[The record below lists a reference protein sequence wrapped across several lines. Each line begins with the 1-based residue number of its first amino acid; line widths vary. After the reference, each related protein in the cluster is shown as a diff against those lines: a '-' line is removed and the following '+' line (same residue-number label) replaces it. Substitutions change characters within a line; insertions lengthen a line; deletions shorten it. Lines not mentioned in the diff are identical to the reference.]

1 LAVKIITAFR
11 GNVKSFLSL
20 GGLILDK
27 FAESKNKVDF
37 VFSLYPLWITYSGLP
52 QKLGV
57 TAWCVYKR
65 LLELRYR
72 FGSTKF
78 FYPLERLCATTG
90 ISKTDNVKY
99 NLNKLLEAGLIKFT
113 TSQGRGKASEFE
125 IVEPINAPLSEE
137 DVFRLHPRLQ
147 SKSYK
152 KNLIENGTRENPPE
166 KGVLKSKKTPEQ
178 GVLARENPPEQGAIK
193 KDLYKKDNNNKNDL
207 SHDVVDRQNS
217 VDRNQ
222 TYVESAVVAV
232 LNIESLKE
240 YGVAGEQ
247 AARCLKRYSPH
258 YLLEK
263 IEIIEHKRYC
273 GEQIRNIGGMLM
285 KAIEEDWQPP
295 EGFSTRTQR
304 DEAARRERETK
315 ELEAREAKERAEQE
329 KRSRENAAAAEEWKK
344 TAPAELMRE
353 LHERARQAVCA
364 EHPDTEEKLL
374 RVPIRLRENRI
385 IAEEYLEMV
394 KRE

>member
-1 LAVKIITAFR
+1 M
-11 GNVKSFLSL
+11 
-20 GGLILDK
+20 
-27 FAESKNKVDF
+27 
-37 VFSLYPLWITYSGLP
+37 
-52 QKLGV
+52 
-57 TAWCVYKR
+57 
-65 LLELRYR
+65 
-72 FGSTKF
+72 
-78 FYPLERLCATTG
+78 AT
-90 ISKTDNVKY
+90 
-99 NLNKLLEAGLIKFT
+99 
-113 TSQGRGKASEFE
+113 EFE
-125 IVEPINAPLSEE
+125 IMEPIPSPLSEE
-137 DVFRLHPRLQ
+137 DVYHLHPRLRSQ
-147 SKSYK
+147 SYK
-152 KNLIENGTRENPPE
+152 KQLENEEKKVVNGTLFEE
-166 KGVLKSKKTPEQ
+166 KKVVIDTP
-178 GVLARENPPEQGAIK
+178 IK
-193 KDLYKKDNNNKNDL
+193 KDIYKKDNNNKNDL
-207 SHDVVDRQNS
+207 SHDIVYRQNS
-217 VDRNQ
+217 VDRDQNPAG
-222 TYVESAVVAV
+222 SAVVVA

-240 YGVAGEQ
+240 YGIAGEQ

-258 YLLEK
+258 YLQEK

-304 DEAARRERETK
+304 DEAARREREAK

-344 TAPAELMRE
+344 TAPAELMRDI
-353 LHERARQAVCA
+353 HERARQAVCA